1 VIGPI
6 LGRLSMPA
14 RVEFTTRL
22 LPKMVLIMP
31 TLVVCTPV
39 AGWQLAHH
47 LGDLVSTYP
56 EHAWLVAAFV
66 VVAIMAVIALRLL
79 EPANVAV
86 LFEPRKP
93 QPNGEVITR
102 LMRCFILTAGAT
114 GGLQVATLVIM
125 TRVATS

>member
-1 VIGPI
+1 MIGPI